1 MANFALLLLAASL
14 AVFVSRSVLKHFLYH
29 YRVRSNGCARPPK
42 YAHKDPF
49 FGLDLFAKYMNAFK
63 DERFLDFNKQMFD
76 RHGKTFESN
85 VFGTRT
91 FRTIDPEVSKACF
104 ATYAPRF
111 GLQPLR
117 YEVAKHLW
125 GNGIIVV
132 DGEHWKHG
140 RALMRSSFEVVHLA
154 NFARLEKHV
163 KVFVGLFPTD
173 GTTLDLMPLFQ
184 RLILDTSSEFIFGEA
199 IGALDDPVFSGRLTE
214 AFAYAQKGTAIR
226 AMLKRLKFLHRDEKW
241 WEACQMI
248 TDYADKHVEKAL
260 QRLDRRSLVKEEGKG
275 NQDDPQLRLVDEMVK
290 DTQDTLTLRSH
301 IISVFSPA
309 HDGAAMTLTNAMF
322 HLARQ
327 PAIWDR
333 LREEIIPTKHESLTY
348 DLLNSYR
355 YVSHVLKETHR
366 LTPIATLNQRQ
377 CLETTILPFGGGLDG
392 KEPLYV
398 EKGDNLEFNYRA
410 MMRDESFW
418 GGEADRFVPE
428 RWEHVRPGWEY
439 TPFGGGPRS
448 CPGQRLVFTESAYV
462 LVTLLRK
469 FSRVENRDAVTEWRE
484 EMRMT
489 FQSKNGCQVGLIA

>member
-1 MANFALLLLAASL
+1 MANFSLLLLAVLL
-14 AVFVSRSVLKHFLYH
+14 AFFVSRSVLKHFLYH
-29 YRVRSNGCARPPK
+29 YRVSSNGCARPPK
-42 YAHKDPF
+42 YAHKVPF
-49 FGLDLFAKYMNAFK
+49 FGLDLFAKYMNVFK
-63 DERFLDFNKQMFD
+63 DERFLDFNKQMFH

-85 VFGTRT
+85 VFGART
-91 FRTIDPEVSKACF
+91 FRTIESEVSRACF

-154 NFARLEKHV
+154 NAARFETHV
-163 KVFVGLFPTD
+163 K
-173 GTTLDLMPLFQ
+173 
-184 RLILDTSSEFIFGEA
+184 ILDTSSEFIFGEA
-199 IGALDDPVFSGRLTE
+199 VGALGDPAYSERLTE

-241 WEACQMI
+241 WEACRMI
-248 TDYADKHVEKAL
+248 IDYADKHVEKAH
-260 QRLDRRSLVKEEGKG
+260 
-275 NQDDPQLRLVDEMVK
+275 
-290 DTQDTLTLRSH
+290 TQDKLTLRSH
-301 IISVFSPA
+301 IINVFSPA
-309 HDGAAMTLTNAMF
+309 HDGAAITLTNAMF

-327 PAIWDR
+327 PDIWAR

-355 YVSHVLKETHR
+355 YISH
-366 LTPIATLNQRQ
+366 RQ
-377 CLETTILPFGGGLDG
+377 CLETTILPFGGGLGG

-398 EKGDNLEFNYRA
+398 EKGDNLECNYRA
-410 MMRDESFW
+410 MTRDESFW

-428 RWEHVRPGWEY
+428 RWEHIRPGWEH

-448 CPGQRLVFTESAYV
+448 CPGQRLVFMESAYV
-462 LVTLLRK
+462 LVNLLRK
-469 FSRVENRDAVTEWRE
+469 FSQVQNRDAVLEWRE

-489 FQSKNGCQVGLIA
+489 LQSKNGCLVGLIA